1 MDAQEKRVKRYFL
14 LGFVGLLVSGALAA
28 PWLASAA
35 PDRAGPADIA
45 FEFSW
50 IRQGNVGIVR
60 VTGIDIAEV
69 RAVFQERLY
78 HFYPDRDAFIGV
90 ISADMDEDVG
100 SYPMQI
106 WINYTDGQAE
116 RVDKQVDVN
125 YGEFGRSDVT
135 VSASLMPL
143 LDPELEQAEADK
155 LANILERFTPE
166 RYWED
171 EGFIVASGNEVIGGF
186 GAWRLYNGTYWRR
199 HTGTDIRMPIGTPIV
214 AVASG
219 RVVLSE
225 MLQIRGGYVMID
237 HGWGIYSG
245 YAHMSQ
251 RLVVPGQWVRQGD
264 VIGLSGMNGR
274 STGPHL
280 HWEMAIGGA
289 WVQPEDF
296 VALGLG
302 GTGNN

>member
-1 MDAQEKRVKRYFL
+1 VKRYFL
-14 LGFVGLLVSGALAA
+14 LGVVGLLMSGALVV

-35 PDRAGPADIA
+35 SARAAGPANIA
-45 FEFSW
+45 FEFNW

-60 VTGIDIAEV
+60 VTGTDISEV
-69 RAVFQERLY
+69 RAVFQNRLY
-78 HFYPDRDAFIGV
+78 HFYPDRDAFVGV

-116 RVDKQVDVN
+116 RVDKQVEVN

-166 RYWED
+166 RYWAD
-171 EGFIVASGNEVIGGF
+171 QGFIVASNNEVIGWF
-186 GAWRLYNGTYWRR
+186 GAWRLYNSTYWRR
-199 HTGTDIRMPIGTPIV
+199 HTGTDIKMPIGTPVI

-225 MLQIRGGYVMID
+225 MMQIRGGYVMID

-274 STGPHL
+274 ATGAHL
-280 HWEMAIGGA
+280 HWEMAVGGA

-302 GTGNN
+302 GTANK